1 MMQSYNSFRAR
12 LIAELNDK
20 PIEDG
25 IEHPA
30 EMVIKDILPKD
41 GGWLCFAWLSRV
53 IEEHAQSRPSVTASI
68 IRCIGRLRPDEVAPW
83 GASIVEDVLR
93 HKDAEVREAG
103 IRALEAWGGHVAL
116 RMLYHHLSYGCKEEP
131 WLHSYIRQVAADLES
146 QLFGV
151 THEKS

>member
-1 MMQSYNSFRAR
+1 MTQSYSSFRAR

-30 EMVIKDILPKD
+30 EYVIKEALRTNR
-41 GGWLCFAWLSRV
+41 GLCLAYVSR
-53 IEEHAQSRPSVTASI
+53 IIGEHAQSRPSTAASI
-68 IRCIGRLRPDEVAPW
+68 IRCVGRLKSVQAGTW
-83 GASIVEDVLR
+83 GVGIVEDALR
-93 HKDAEVREAG
+93 DKDAEVREAG
-103 IRALEAWGGHVAL
+103 IRALEAWGGHAAL

-131 WLHSYIRQVAADLES
+131 WLRDYVRQVIADLES

-151 THEKS
+151 THEKA